1 MPSADS
7 DMKSKAVERYD
18 EYTYFADSTQT
29 LADRRQSATQ
39 VFIGVNTSIFGLIGF
54 LLNDAGLSR
63 MQDLV
68 ALPLFVVGVLI
79 CLVWDRMI
87 SHYRALIA
95 WRFEQLRSMENE
107 LNGSY
112 KMFTREWEM
121 HFQPQT
127 NKSVIGFSNLERS
140 LPHIVLGLYVAY
152 GLAFLIAK
160 IFDL

>member
-1 MPSADS
+1 MPSTDS
-7 DMKSKAVERYD
+7 DTKSKSVERFD

-63 MQDLV
+63 LQDLV

-95 WRFEQLRSMENE
+95 WRFEQLRNMENE
-107 LNGSY
+107 LNGSS
-112 KMFTREWEM
+112 RCS
-121 HFQPQT
+121 PA
-127 NKSVIGFSNLERS
+127 NGNCIFSRKRINQS
-140 LPHIVLGLYVAY
+140 LDFPIWNARFRTS
-152 GLAFLIAK
+152 FLV
-160 IFDL
+160 FMSRMV